1 MESVCLLQFTFEHLV
16 VDTVMAL
23 SLEGDAAREGV
34 GEEEEEEEEGAAILW
49 SLIIS
54 AVLKLENC
62 LLVEH
67 SLQRE
72 VEGDKFDKGDEV
84 EIFEEKV
91 DDLFGIFCLLM
102 ETNS

>member
-34 GEEEEEEEEGAAILW
+34 GEEEEEEGAAILW

>member
-34 GEEEEEEEEGAAILW
+34 GEEEEEEEGAAILR